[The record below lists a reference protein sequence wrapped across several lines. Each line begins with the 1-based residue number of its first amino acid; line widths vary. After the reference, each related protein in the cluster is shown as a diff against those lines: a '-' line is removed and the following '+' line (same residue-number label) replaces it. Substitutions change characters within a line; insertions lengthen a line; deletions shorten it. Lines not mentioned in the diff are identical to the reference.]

1 MNSDQQI
8 QFEKAQQAL
17 DQHQY
22 SEAARI
28 LAPLND
34 EVDLFVINHSL
45 VKALYEM
52 GQYRQAWSLVNEHLA
67 DYQQSAEL
75 TALAVQVA
83 LVNHQMINARK
94 LALASRHDD
103 RLLTQIDQAEDKMRE
118 TMQQSL
124 QGIQRRFIHLGDQ
137 AFNGQQERFHAAD
150 QLPLNEYVQAAKYL
164 VHDPFVRPLIRASI
178 IQNLQQLQ
186 VKEIITIYWIDEQEY
201 SVDLAK
207 LKPVDEYP
215 IVIEVQKLLSDRYGQ
230 SDPMTLQTYLQ
241 EFYLQLT
248 LLYPRI
254 EETIVDAQAW
264 YVALCAYSQTANVP
278 AIQAAKEWQNRL
290 TKLINRMM

>member
-17 DQHQY
+17 DQQQY

-28 LAPLND
+28 LALLND

-52 GQYRQAWSLVNEHLA
+52 GQYRQAWSLINEHLA

-83 LVNHQMINARK
+83 LANHQMINARK

-103 RLLTQIDQAEDKMRE
+103 RLLRQIDQAEDKMRE

-164 VHDPFVRPLIRASI
+164 VRDPFVRPLIRASI

-186 VKEIITIYWIDEQEY
+186 VKEIITIYWIDDQEY

-230 SDPMTLQTYLQ
+230 SDPVTLQTYLQ

-254 EETIVDAQAW
+254 EETIVDARAW
-264 YVALCAYSQTANVP
+264 YVALCAYSQTANEPV
-278 AIQAAKEWQNRL
+278 IQAAKEWQNRL